1 MGQEIALTAAAVIP
15 ATEAAVIGD
24 RLDQAMTDLASTL
37 PADLAYPAWLEHG
50 RNLATSKRQMDWLIG
65 DWIAFGREHFPEQV
79 EMALGDIADDP
90 RNIRLIERTAKAF
103 PPHLRASGLSFEHH
117 AHLADMPT
125 QEALPLLAQAERE
138 KLPARKLRIAAID
151 RKVELGMILPR
162 EDDPEDDAL
171 LACVRA
177 WNRAPRSVREEFAEM
192 VSESSYGV
200 IEP

>member
-1 MGQEIALTAAAVIP
+1 MNALTTI
-15 ATEAAVIGD
+15 EASGSPP
-24 RLDQAMTDLASTL
+24 DLALPPNATL
-37 PADLAYPAWLEHG
+37 DAWRDRGRSLASA
-50 RNLATSKRQMDWLIG
+50 KRQMDWLIG

-90 RNIRLIERTAKAF
+90 KNIRLIERTAKAF
-103 PPHLRASGLSFEHH
+103 PPPLRAAGLSFEHH

-125 QEALPLLAQAERE
+125 QEALPLLALAERE
-138 KLPARKLRIAAID
+138 KLPARKLRLAAID
-151 RKVELGMILPR
+151 RKVELGLILPR

-177 WNRAPRSVREEFAEM
+177 WNRASRSVREDFAEM
-192 VSESSYGV
+192 VADSDLGV

>member
-1 MGQEIALTAAAVIP
+1 MNALTTIEAAADVGIALDL
-15 ATEAAVIGD
+15 TES
-24 RLDQAMTDLASTL
+24 TTL
-37 PADLAYPAWLEHG
+37 PAWQDMGAKLRSTRHCI
-50 RNLATSKRQMDWLIG
+50 DFLIG
-65 DWIAFGREHFPEQV
+65 DWALHGRTHFPEKAEPV
-79 EMALGDIADDP
+79 IADLFPDD
-90 RNIRLIERTAKAF
+90 RERRLIERTAKAF
-103 PPHLRASGLSFEHH
+103 PPHLRATGLSFEHH

-151 RKVELGMILPR
+151 RKVELGLILPR

-192 VSESSYGV
+192 VADSHLGV